1 MNGNKFTKSL
11 DFLLFTI
18 LSVVLSL
25 PKKMGFT
32 ASRASI
38 AFCCVYVVMVL
49 GIEGTQINEIIC
61 VLFMFQVIF
70 KCQRILAESLSPN
83 RKALFSPASMLKSIH
98 CAMLCWMGKRRCHA
112 SLKVIQC
119 QLIGKLN
126 AKSKKYEPK
135 RTKRRTPTPSWRKWK
150 EITKWAHVESS
161 KLVSLPKNCWRTIF

>member
-1 MNGNKFTKSL
+1 MVTNLPSRLTSFSL
-11 DFLLFTI
+11 QFSLLSCRSQKRWDSQHRGLRLHF
-18 LSVVLSL
+18 VVC
-25 PKKMGFT
+25 M
-32 ASRASI
+32 
-38 AFCCVYVVMVL
+38 VMVL